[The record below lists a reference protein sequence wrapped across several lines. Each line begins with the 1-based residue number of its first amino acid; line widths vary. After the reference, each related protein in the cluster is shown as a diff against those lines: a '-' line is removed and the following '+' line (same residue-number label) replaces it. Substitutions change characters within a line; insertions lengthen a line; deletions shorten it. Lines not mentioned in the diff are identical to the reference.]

1 MNGLNGHGRAVGVL
15 SSSSLGFMIRMLHRY
30 RMILVATTRVEFAKK
45 YSGSVLGLLWV
56 FLNPFLLL
64 ALYLFV
70 YMVIFKMRFPGFSQM
85 DYVLYVFTG
94 LIPYLGF
101 SEALTSGTVSI
112 KQNIHLVKNVMLPI
126 ELIPVR
132 VVIISMVTQF
142 VGMGVLLFMTA
153 LNGNLSAHILWLP
166 AVVVLQLLF
175 MVGLVWILS
184 ALAVTLPDIGY
195 FINLAMLFLLFVSPI
210 GFKPEMVPDGF
221 GFMLYINPIYYMTEM
236 YRDSMLFGKLPDMLT
251 TLVYVIVSI
260 GSFAAGSSFFRRFKN
275 VLVDYE

>member
-15 SSSSLGFMIRMLHRY
+15 SSSSLGLMIRMLHRY
-30 RMILVATTRVEFAKK
+30 RMILMATTRVEFAKK

-142 VGMGVLLFMTA
+142 VGMGVLLLMTA